1 MNLKQLLLNIEIK
14 RQELDNMVLSNLSEL
29 SSEEIIKLSHE
40 LDYLIS
46 VFFELSEYEK
56 TV

>member
-1 MNLKQLLLNIEIK
+1 LNLEQLLLNIEIK

>member
-1 MNLKQLLLNIEIK
+1 MNLEQLLLNIEIK

>member
-1 MNLKQLLLNIEIK
+1 LNLKQLLLNIEIK